1 VSRAPQL
8 RRAGHRRSDR
18 RSTPG
23 RASTRARSSRR
34 RRASALHGPNH
45 PKRAARSGRDAPTAR
60 RVDATDIGPKHPA
73 RYGQNDCEIAAAGIT
88 VSCRVGDHVF
98 HVGLFVGGS
107 RASSRSAIGC
117 LIVSGKKPFDFCE
130 LAINFASFQPN
141 HRQHHNDGGQSHRE
155 SNQYTQPLSPQSAA
169 DIKSG
174 RSWAAP
180 PSAPGS
186 ASRPT
191 VRPTSAEGR
200 DPAGGTARQSN
211 RARQYPRTQGLFMVE
226 LGKGEGLR
234 RRTAI
239 R

>member
-1 VSRAPQL
+1 MKLPAMNELL
-8 RRAGHRRSDR
+8 R
-18 RSTPG
+18 
-23 RASTRARSSRR
+23 
-34 RRASALHGPNH
+34 
-45 PKRAARSGRDAPTAR
+45 
-60 RVDATDIGPKHPA
+60 I
-73 RYGQNDCEIAAAGIT
+73 IAAAGNNA

-107 RASSRSAIGC
+107 GASSRSAIGC

-130 LAINFASFQPN
+130 LAINFAHFQPN
-141 HRQHHNDGGQSHRE
+141 HRQHHNDGGQSHRK
-155 SNQYTQPLSPQSAA
+155 SNQYTQPLSPQLAA

-200 DPAGGTARQSN
+200 DPAGGTTRQSN
-211 RARQYPRTQGLFMVE
+211 RARQYPRTQGLFIARAWQGRGPSMAVQWCE
-226 LGKGEGLR
+226 MSG
-234 RRTAI
+234 
-239 R
+239 